1 MTISDNKVVS
11 LSYTLVVEG
20 DVMETVKEDK
30 PMQFIFGVGYLLP
43 AFEAQIKDKSV
54 GDTFEFTLSAKDGY
68 GEEDPEAI
76 VELPKDI
83 FMVDGKIEE
92 GLLVKDKVIPMQDS
106 QGHRLNGVVNEIK
119 DQTVVMDFN
128 HPLAGCELNFAGKVV
143 AIREATEKEL
153 TEGLYGERAAHNCS
167 HDCSSCGGGCN

>member
-11 LSYTLVVEG
+11 LAYTLVVEG
-20 DVMETVKEDK
+20 DTMETVKEDK

-54 GDTFEFTLSAKDGY
+54 GDAFEFTLSAKDGY
-68 GEEDPEAI
+68 GEVDPDAI
-76 VELPKDI
+76 VELPKSI
-83 FMVDGKIEE
+83 FMVDGKMEE

-119 DQTVVMDFN
+119 DDSVVMDFN
-128 HPLAGCELNFAGKVV
+128 HPLAGCELNFSGKVV
-143 AIREATEKEL
+143 AVREATEKEL
-153 TEGLYGERAAHNCS
+153 TEGLYGERAAHECG
-167 HDCSSCGGGCN
+167 HDCSCCGGCH